1 MLPGR
6 KAAAL
11 PSEALGC
18 FLSCPPRGEQ
28 NSSLRKETSG
38 SQESPQ
44 AYCRL
49 KGGEASSVSMIGFK
63 EKMKVELWS

>member
-1 MLPGR
+1 MVPG
-6 KAAAL
+6 KKVAAV
-11 PSEALGC
+11 PCEALGC
-18 FLSCPPRGEQ
+18 FLSSPSRGEQ

-38 SQESPQ
+38 CQESPQ